1 MRKLFIFLAIM
12 LAALTSWAQNWEP
25 RDIETFTKNYD
36 SLVLELSQE
45 EQKQLSDAIN
55 TVKNE
60 LKIIRNIKFYTNGG
74 WPDYYALKDVTEIL
88 QNIKS
93 LYENLDLDVRELFGG
108 WMALQ
113 YVQTE
118 DKQIG
123 LLDNFLIIIADEYV
137 NSDKQ
142 LAFDLAMLS
151 YKIQMNYDSVL
162 NR

>member
-45 EQKQLSDAIN
+45 QQEQLTGVID
-55 TVKNE
+55 TTKNK
-60 LKIIRNIKFYTNGG
+60 LQTIRNIQFYTSGG

-113 YVQTE
+113 YIQTE
-118 DKQIG
+118 DMQMG
-123 LLDNFLIIIADEYV
+123 FLDNFLIIIADEYV
-137 NSDKQ
+137 NSDRQ

-151 YKIQMNYDSVL
+151 RKIQMNYDSVL